1 METARCRWTACAVL
15 AIGSAVLAGCATAG
29 GLTAARL
36 IARPD
41 PNPFRIGRP
50 LVIPHGGGDGLYP
63 EDTLYAYQH
72 SIPAGGDVVDIDVL
86 LSADDIP
93 IAFHDGTLDRTTDG
107 HGAVE
112 TKTYA
117 QLSTFDAGYQFT
129 TDGSTHPFR
138 GRGLR
143 IPSVESVLLAF
154 PHTLATLDLKD
165 LRVAAV
171 APLCTLL
178 ERLNRT
184 KDVYIG
190 VDAAAQVAEF
200 RRVCPEVRTSG
211 TDAERAAQRAAR
223 AAGDTSF
230 VSHQLVAQ
238 PEYIGSDGAR
248 RVTADSL
255 SFAHRS
261 DTAVL
266 TWVVDDTADMTTLI
280 DLGVDGIYT
289 RRPDVLVALMRRM
302 GILGS

>member
-1 METARCRWTACAVL
+1 MGTARRRWIASIAL
-15 AIGSAVLAGCATAG
+15 AIAAAALASCATAHAPM
-29 GLTAARL
+29 AARL
-36 IARPD
+36 IAHPD

-63 EDTLYAYQH
+63 EDTLYGYQH
-72 SIPAGGDVVDIDVL
+72 SIPAGGDVVDMDVL
-86 LSADDIP
+86 LSSDGIP
-93 IAFHDGTLDRTTDG
+93 IAFHDSTLDRTTDG
-107 HGAVE
+107 TGAVE
-112 TKTYA
+112 TKTLA
-117 QLSTFDAGYQFT
+117 QLSTFDAGYRFT
-129 TDGSTHPFR
+129 TDGTTHPFR
-138 GRGLR
+138 GQGLR
-143 IPSVESVLLAF
+143 IPSIESVLLAF
-154 PHTLATLDLKD
+154 PHTLVTLDLKD
-165 LRVAAV
+165 LRVDAV

-184 KDVYIG
+184 NDIYIG
-190 VDAAAQVAEF
+190 VDAAAQVIQF

-255 SFAHRS
+255 AFAHRS

-302 GILGS
+302 GILDP